1 MNMSQI
7 HLAFT
12 HLPVVLSL
20 TGLVVLAISLLRG
33 NQTATRISYY
43 LLVAAAVTALP
54 VFFSGEG
61 AEEVV
66 EHLPGVSESIIE
78 KHESMANLS
87 LYVVIAAG
95 IISLGALLL
104 KASNF
109 RRSLQYICLVL
120 ALGSTILM
128 AITAHL
134 GGQVRHT
141 EIRNGITSNAAT
153 DNNSDNDE
161 D

>member
-7 HLAFT
+7 HLALT

-43 LLVAAAVTALP
+43 ILVAAALSALP

-66 EHLPGVSESIIE
+66 EHLPGVSETIIE
-78 KHESMANLS
+78 RHESMADLS

-95 IISLGALLL
+95 VISIGALLL

-109 RRSLQYICLVL
+109 RKPLQYICLVL

-141 EIRNGITSNAAT
+141 EIRNSLTSNAAT
-153 DNNSDNDE
+153 TDNADDDE